1 MLPLSTI
8 FRNYSIS
15 YHCYADDLQFCF
27 PVSLD
32 KTCLLEKAQ
41 ECDGDFKLWLTSNF
55 L

>member
-32 KTCLLEKAQ
+32 KTCLLEI
-41 ECDGDFKLWLTSNF
+41 LNF
-55 L
+55 GLLATFSKWE